1 MQSSTIENITK
12 IAPII
17 AVSVSIFAIITAIS
31 IAYFVHWWRLRKSL
45 AYIVKTN
52 TEIFSIDP
60 EISRK
65 FQIFYD
71 GELITSARLFEI
83 TLLNVGRL
91 PVEEGDFSKKS
102 IDSIFSEK
110 GKILSSE
117 VINVNPFDLTVEKEE
132 KGNILSIRSLLLN
145 KGDFFEIKGV
155 INSDDDYIT
164 CKARIVGITE
174 VKRLQPSQ
182 PHLRLS
188 LTKIVGSLLLL
199 LVAFWIVVFGSVE
212 NKSIGLGLRRYGNG
226 IVTRCLL
233 FRVWIRSGCCRE
245 LLLRREPIEHG
256 KSATMRGSRLDK

>member
-83 TLLNVGRL
+83 TLLNDGRL

-155 INSDDDYIT
+155 I
-164 CKARIVGITE
+164 
-174 VKRLQPSQ
+174 
-182 PHLRLS
+182 
-188 LTKIVGSLLLL
+188 
-199 LVAFWIVVFGSVE
+199 
-212 NKSIGLGLRRYGNG
+212 
-226 IVTRCLL
+226 
-233 FRVWIRSGCCRE
+233 
-245 LLLRREPIEHG
+245 
-256 KSATMRGSRLDK
+256 